1 LNHSYRPETRV
12 SRAWTLVLILYDS
25 PQAKDEVELLM
36 RRDRAGCWISMD
48 ELIAFESREVE
59 VLCEKERWATGRL
72 VLEIDAAGEREWS
85 LELRPVMLATQPCG
99 GVKDSLGS
107 EVSSEVPPNFFDP
120 GAECQLSLELCMVG
134 TCSGNHLAMT
144 RESALQVWKVVSP
157 RSFVQHPSMGAI
169 AEMCSSDSWS
179 EEDSDETDAEPGGTA
194 QNAPVVGTPASLA
207 DSHDVGDARDS
218 AGDGIDAEAKTNSPW
233 NIVPWKRDMS
243 MFDRAEVLRNVRK
256 RYEDLMHEYH
266 ATSGGDAAGSEDLFR
281 GELTWFSA
289 GIRIGVG
296 VGLGVCLGLGLGVG
310 ILVNGYK
317 VSRDRLGSMRQALS
331 YRQ

>member
-1 LNHSYRPETRV
+1 
-12 SRAWTLVLILYDS
+12 
-25 PQAKDEVELLM
+25 
-36 RRDRAGCWISMD
+36 MD

-72 VLEIDAAGEREWS
+72 VLGIDAAGEREWS

-99 GVKDSLGS
+99 GVNDSLGS

-144 RESALQVWKVVSP
+144 RESILQVWKVVSP

-194 QNAPVVGTPASLA
+194 PKAPVVGTPASLA

-266 ATSGGDAAGSEDLFR
+266 ATSSGDAAGSEDLFR